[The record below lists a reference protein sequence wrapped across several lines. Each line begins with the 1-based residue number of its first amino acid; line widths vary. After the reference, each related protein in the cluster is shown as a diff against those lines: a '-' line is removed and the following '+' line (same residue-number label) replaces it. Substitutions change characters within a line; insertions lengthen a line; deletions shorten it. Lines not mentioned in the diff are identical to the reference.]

1 MSIGA
6 PRPRQ
11 RRRDGGWSGRIAL
24 TLLLAIFAAG
34 AWLFVWPPDG
44 TPYEEGPVV
53 VLGGGAD
60 TRLRTALELVGEP
73 RAGRELVLSEG
84 AYSEWEV
91 LGRSCGEEAVR
102 CFDPQPP
109 NTFGEAVT
117 FADIA
122 RERGWERATV
132 VTSDYHLT
140 RSRLYFHRC
149 LDIEVAVIAADSDHS
164 VGTRV
169 ANTLYEVLGTF
180 AAVGNLASC

>member
-6 PRPRQ
+6 SRPRKQ
-11 RRRDGGWSGRIAL
+11 RRDGGWSGRIAL

-34 AWLFVWPPDG
+34 AWLFVWPPEG
-44 TPYEEGPVV
+44 TPYEDGPVV
-53 VLGGGAD
+53 VLGGGAGE
-60 TRLRTALELVGEP
+60 RLRAAVELVGEP
-73 RAGRELVLSEG
+73 TAGRDLVLSEG

-122 RERGWERATV
+122 RERGWDRVTV
-132 VTSDYHLT
+132 VTSDYHVT

-149 LDIEVAVIAADSDHS
+149 LDIEVAVIAADSGYS
-164 VGTRV
+164 VGAMV
-169 ANTLYEVLGTF
+169 ANSPYEIMGTF
-180 AAVGNLASC
+180 AAISNLASC